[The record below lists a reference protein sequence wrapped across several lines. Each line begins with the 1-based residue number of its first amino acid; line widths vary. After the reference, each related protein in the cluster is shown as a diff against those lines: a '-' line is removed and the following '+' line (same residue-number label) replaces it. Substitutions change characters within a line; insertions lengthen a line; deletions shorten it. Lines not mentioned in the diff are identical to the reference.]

1 MKTISDLILLMRL
14 LVLSSANELKCTLED
29 VCFLFMLLSFAVVV
43 HVRHICSKFRIV
55 ACIGIMELS
64 HAIATHRKKALAKIH
79 KKKQRKK
86 CLMKLYLLRAE
97 YATQT
102 NPCVCV
108 FRVHTNGLV
117 SRHVMSH
124 ISYNVRKPF
133 INLWQKR
140 FGATAQLLVNEFQI
154 EEQITLYSL
163 QSSRLYGTVALVEA
177 FTPAAQTTMTTM

>member
-1 MKTISDLILLMRL
+1 MHFRRCLFFVFVTQLCCSCSCEAYMLQISNCCLHWHNGIITRHRYTQKK
-14 LVLSSANELKCTLED
+14 STCED
-29 VCFLFMLLSFAVVV
+29 SQ
-43 HVRHICSKFRIV
+43 
-55 ACIGIMELS
+55 
-64 HAIATHRKKALAKIH
+64 

-97 YATQT
+97 YATRT

-117 SRHVMSH
+117 SRHVISH
-124 ISYNVRKPF
+124 ISYNVRNPF

-154 EEQITLYSL
+154 EEQITLYRL
-163 QSSRLYGTVALVEA
+163 QSCRLYGTVALVEA